1 MDAIICAFLMALAA
15 GTHLGPYEILGPL
28 GAGGMGEVY
37 RARDVRLDRSVAI
50 KTLAADLALDAE
62 SRQRFDVEG
71 RAVSALS
78 HPNICA
84 LFDVGRES
92 PQLRGA
98 PSAEVPAIDFLVF
111 ELVSGEL
118 LADRL
123 IRGPLSFDQLC
134 RTASEIA
141 GALDA
146 AHARGITHRDL
157 KPGNVMLTK
166 SGAKLLDFGL
176 AKLRGPASTAAL
188 SQATRSFDPALTAK
202 GAVLGTFAYMAPEQI
217 EGKAVDARADI
228 FAFGALLYEMATGR
242 RAFAGDSQA
251 SLTASILARQPPS
264 PSSVRTSLPP
274 ALDHLVERCL
284 AKDPDERWQSAR
296 DVLFELK
303 WINQSSR
310 NLPGS
315 SRRSRTVLALGAA
328 VLTTSGAIAGLLFDR
343 DPSTAGDRAVR
354 LQMSLPPGARLPLRE
369 ARTSIA
375 VSPDGQY
382 LAMVPLTQGTTQL
395 WVRGLDVAA
404 ARPLPGTEGALMP
417 FFSPDSQWIGF
428 VVNRTLKRVRVS
440 GGPVQTILEARVDS
454 LPSWGSD
461 GSILFPDFSVSG
473 EEGIFLVPAT
483 GGEPKQVT
491 RLDRQSGEREH
502 FWPSF
507 LPDGQHFFYV
517 ASRPASGRLVNEH
530 TVHVGSVTG
539 IPPTRVGDID
549 SRMVY
554 VPSGHV
560 LYVNAGT
567 VMAQKFDIR
576 TFQLQ
581 GEPTPVIDGVQ
592 FYQGTG
598 MVEMAVSSNGLLAIQ
613 ENAQISELVWLD
625 RTGKDLGPLGAGKE
639 FGNFRLSP
647 DGRRIA
653 VEILEPR
660 SSVAELSMFD
670 SESGIPTQFTS
681 GGYASSPVWSPDAE
695 TVFFRSG
702 GPPDLYKRSADGR
715 GSEQLVR
722 ALDGIETPLD
732 VSSDGQLLVYSDASR
747 TTNQDLW
754 LLPLAGDQKPRPYLT
769 TTAWEMAARFSPDG
783 RWLAFV
789 STESEATEVY
799 VAPVDDARA
808 KYRVSAAGGIA
819 PRWGRDGK
827 ELLYIT
833 PEGNLVSVPLMLGRQ
848 VQRGA
853 PTLMF
858 KLGSLYETAGLRG
871 NAAYELTPDGQR
883 LLVNRVLRDPAQA
896 PLTLLTNWT
905 ALLPR

>member
-1 MDAIICAFLMALAA
+1 MA
-15 GTHLGPYEILGPL
+15 T
-28 GAGGMGEVY
+28 
-37 RARDVRLDRSVAI
+37 
-50 KTLAADLALDAE
+50 DLAMDAE
-62 SRQRFDVEG
+62 SRQRFDVEA

-84 LFDVGRES
+84 LFDVGRDS
-92 PQLRGA
+92 PRHRDAPPAGA
-98 PSAEVPAIDFLVF
+98 AIDFLVF
-111 ELVSGEL
+111 ELVAGES

-123 IRGPLSFDQLC
+123 IRGPLPFNVLW
-134 RTASEIA
+134 RTAEEIA

-176 AKLRGPASTAAL
+176 AKLRQPVAATPV
-188 SQATRSFDPALTAK
+188 SQATRSFNPALTAK

-217 EGKAVDARADI
+217 EGRAVDARADI

-242 RAFAGDSQA
+242 RAFDGDSQA
-251 SLTASILARQPPS
+251 ALTASILARHPP
-264 PSSVRTSLPP
+264 PASSVQPSLPP
-274 ALDHLVERCL
+274 GFDHLVERCL
-284 AKDPDERWQSAR
+284 AKDPDERWQSVR
-296 DVLFELK
+296 DVLFELR
-303 WINQSSR
+303 WAAESSPTVR
-310 NLPGS
+310 RPPP
-315 SRRSRTVLALGAA
+315 RSRTAIALGAA
-328 VLTTSGAIAGLLFDR
+328 ALTTLGALGGMLIDR
-343 DPSTAGDRAVR
+343 DSGTAGDRLSR
-354 LQMSLPPGARLPLRE
+354 LQMALPPGVRLPLRE

-375 VSPDGQY
+375 VSPDGRFV
-382 LAMVPLTQGTTQL
+382 AMTPLTQGTTQL
-395 WVRGLDVAA
+395 WVRSLDVAA

-440 GGPVQTILEARVDS
+440 GGPVQTILEARFES

-461 GSILFPDFSVSG
+461 GSILFPDFSVPG
-473 EEGIFLVPAT
+473 QEGIFVVPAT
-483 GGEPKQVT
+483 GGEPSQVT

-507 LPDGQHFFYV
+507 LPDGRHFFYV
-517 ASRPASGRLVNEH
+517 ASRHASGRLVNEH
-530 TVHVGSVTG
+530 TVYVGSVTG

-567 VMAQKFDIR
+567 VMAQKFDLR

-592 FYQGTG
+592 YYQGTG
-598 MVEMAVSSNGLLAIQ
+598 MVEMAASSNGLLAIQ
-613 ENAQISELVWLD
+613 ESAQISELVWLD
-625 RTGKDLGPLGAGKE
+625 RTGKDLGSLGAGKE

-653 VEILEPR
+653 VEVLDPR
-660 SSVAELSMFD
+660 SSAAELSMFD

-681 GGYASSPVWSPDAE
+681 GGQASSPVWSPDAE
-695 TVFFRSG
+695 TVYFRSSA
-702 GPPDLYKRSADGR
+702 PPDLYKRSADGR
-715 GSEQLVR
+715 GGEQLVR
-722 ALDGIETPLD
+722 ALNGIETPLD

-833 PEGNLVSVPLMLGRQ
+833 PEGNLVSMPLMLGRQ

-871 NAAYELTPDGQR
+871 NAAYELTPDGER